1 MACQH
6 DKQENQ
12 TMPIKIKTQ
21 RTGRALLM
29 SVGLLCASFAM
40 AQAHTMERAVS
51 IANNAVLQAA
61 PETFTVSYVHPA
73 RFGSVQLR
81 TATGETVPIRYQPP
95 ANATTTFTI
104 PLPKLAPDSYRLT
117 WRVIAEDG
125 HVMTGNVTFTIAR
138 R

>member
-1 MACQH
+1 
-6 DKQENQ
+6 
-12 TMPIKIKTQ
+12 MPIKIKTQ

>member
-1 MACQH
+1 
-6 DKQENQ
+6 
-12 TMPIKIKTQ
+12 MPIQIKAP
-21 RTGRALLM
+21 RICRAVLL
-29 SVGLLCASFAM
+29 SAGILLASSGM
-40 AQAHTMERAVS
+40 AQAHTMERAIS

-95 ANATTTFTI
+95 ANATTTFKI
-104 PLPKLAPDSYRLT
+104 PLPKLAPDRYRLT

-125 HVMTGNVTFTIAR
+125 HVMSGTVNFTIAR

>member
-1 MACQH
+1 
-6 DKQENQ
+6 
-12 TMPIKIKTQ
+12 MPINNRSPRIC
-21 RTGRALLM
+21 RAVLL
-29 SVGLLCASFAM
+29 SVGLLFSSSDM
-40 AQAHTMERAVS
+40 AQAHTMERAIS

-81 TATGETVPIRYQPP
+81 TATGET
-95 ANATTTFTI
+95 FTI
-104 PLPKLAPDSYRLT
+104 PLPKLVPDTYRLT
-117 WRVIAEDG
+117 WRVIADDG

>member
-1 MACQH
+1 
-6 DKQENQ
+6 
-12 TMPIKIKTQ
+12 MPIKIKTQ

-51 IANNAVLQAA
+51 IANNAVLQTA

-125 HVMTGNVTFTIAR
+125 HVMSGTVNFTIAR

>member
-1 MACQH
+1 
-6 DKQENQ
+6 
-12 TMPIKIKTQ
+12 MPINNRSPRIC
-21 RTGRALLM
+21 RAVLL
-29 SVGLLCASFAM
+29 SVGLLFSSSDM
-40 AQAHTMERAVS
+40 AQAHTMERAIS

-81 TATGETVPIRYQPP
+81 TATGETVPMRYQPP

-104 PLPKLAPDSYRLT
+104 PLPKLVPDTYRLT
-117 WRVIAEDG
+117 WRVIADDG

>member
-1 MACQH
+1 
-6 DKQENQ
+6 
-12 TMPIKIKTQ
+12 MPNKIKTP
-21 RTGRALLM
+21 RTGRALLLAA
-29 SVGLLCASFAM
+29 GLLATPLAM

-51 IANNAVLQAA
+51 IANNAVLQTA

-81 TATGETVPIRYQPP
+81 TATGETVALRYQPP

-104 PLPKLAPDSYRLT
+104 PLPRLTPDRYRLT

-125 HVMTGNVTFTIAR
+125 HVMTGTVNFTIAGR
-138 R
+138 

>member
-1 MACQH
+1 
-6 DKQENQ
+6 
-12 TMPIKIKTQ
+12 MPIKIKTQ
-21 RTGRALLM
+21 RTGRAVLM

-51 IANNAVLQAA
+51 IASNAVLQTA